1 LEESRLR
8 VAHKK
13 IEKIDYQPISAK
25 DVLTRMKTYS
35 ELMIDLAYSALLF
48 SNEDLSSYVLELE
61 NSVEGLGYQLLMSL
75 SLSVRDKEDA
85 EMSVG
90 LFRVANAASKISNAA
105 ADIAALAQIGCDVH
119 PVLKRVFSYVEETLD
134 RAAISQDSQLVGT
147 TIDDIWDKFEINV
160 DLIAT
165 RIEGNWIVNPDGKHI
180 LQKGE
185 VVFARGSDHEI
196 DKFVHLATGK
206 MPKRTPKTTDEPPDP
221 LDRVMLEMKETSEFM
236 VSLAYAA
243 VTFGDTEL
251 AEEVDELEDRV
262 DDLCDILTKEV
273 LAMSENINA
282 RWGLI
287 NIAFATEQI
296 ADAAWEIAM
305 VQMRGLPAH
314 PLLRSIVDEA
324 EEVVARVSIP
334 DGFPMIGKPLEELA
348 LDDNYGIYILSIKR
362 EGHWFHQPSD
372 EFHLKA
378 GDTLIVDGYKEG
390 LADLREDISKVKE

>member
-1 LEESRLR
+1 MR

-13 IEKIDYQPISAK
+13 IEKIDYQFISAK

-48 SNEDLSSYVLELE
+48 SSEELSNYVLELE
-61 NSVEGLGYQLLMSL
+61 NRVERLGYQLQMSL

-90 LFRVANAASKISNAA
+90 LFRVANAATKISNAA
-105 ADIAALAQIGCDVH
+105 ADIAALAQMGGDVH
-119 PVLKRVFSYVEETLD
+119 PVLKRVFAYVEESLAQ
-134 RAAISQDSQLVGT
+134 AAISQDSELAGT
-147 TIDDIWDKFEINV
+147 TIDEIWDKYEINV

-165 RIEGNWIVNPDGKHI
+165 RIEGDWTVNPDGAHT

-206 MPKRTPKTTDEPPDP
+206 MPKRSPKTDDEPPDP

-262 DDLCDILTKEV
+262 DDLCDIMTKEV

-287 NIAFATEQI
+287 NVAFATEQI

-305 VQMRGLPAH
+305 VQMRGLPTH
-314 PLLRSIVDEA
+314 PLLKAIVDEA
-324 EEVVARVSIP
+324 EEVVARVLVP
-334 DGFPMIGKPLEELA
+334 DDFPMNGKPLEELA

-362 EGHWFHQPSD
+362 GGHWFHQPSD

-390 LADLREDISKVKE
+390 LDDLREEFSKTKE